1 MSRHV
6 ADTTQNAAVW
16 ATKSTRR
23 HPTCGAKFIIIP
35 VIVHYIMDKLHP
47 EKLLGPDVVLR
58 VNMIHYL
65 TRIGYGMT
73 KAPTVQIHP
82 AITIIAIRPTI
93 HSYIQRRRRTLCHK
107 GLAKQI
113 VNDER
118 GVVKWVWI
126 SINNDSP
133 PHRHRLQ
140 TRCFRVGLGF
150 GDFYSI
156 ATVVCGK
163 EAMGSWWQDNKSWE
177 PKAKTFKPLASQSKD
192 SSKLPL

>member
-1 MSRHV
+1 M
-6 ADTTQNAAVW
+6 NA
-16 ATKSTRR
+16 
-23 HPTCGAKFIIIP
+23 FITIP

-93 HSYIQRRRRTLCHK
+93 HSYIRRRTSCHK

-118 GVVKWVWI
+118 GVVK
-126 SINNDSP
+126 
-133 PHRHRLQ
+133 
-140 TRCFRVGLGF
+140 
-150 GDFYSI
+150 
-156 ATVVCGK
+156 
-163 EAMGSWWQDNKSWE
+163 
-177 PKAKTFKPLASQSKD
+177 
-192 SSKLPL
+192 